1 MCRAT
6 GSFMMCVK
14 IDINLAVSK
23 IFEHTAHTVSF
34 IIIQD
39 EDDKVKKENEEEK
52 KVIKIFG

>member
-1 MCRAT
+1 
-6 GSFMMCVK
+6 MMCVK